1 MMNDLISRKAAIE
14 TLALNTD
21 YQTPEGIRNDL
32 INHPGKE
39 CDWLGGIDEAIS
51 IIEELPSVPV
61 VPLDKLCEL
70 LAEMYHCPS
79 SGWPSSGR
87 VCHPGCPD
95 EAFEKLCGTDCENYS
110 DAERWKAFLT
120 KWMEESNATD

>member
-1 MMNDLISRKAAIE
+1 MDLISRKSAIE

-21 YQTPEGIRNDL
+21 YQTPEGIKNDL

-51 IIEELPSVPV
+51 IIEELPSVAA

-70 LAEMYHCPS
+70 LIDIEPRMTCALC
-79 SGWPSSGR
+79 
-87 VCHPGCPD
+87 
-95 EAFEKLCGTDCENYS
+95 EKLVPEWCEKHNDLPLPWNKKFDYPT
-110 DAERWKAFLT
+110 WKYAFT
-120 KWMEESNATD
+120 KWMEEQDAAD

>member
-1 MMNDLISRKAAIE
+1 MDLISRKTAIE

-21 YQTPEGIRNDL
+21 YQTPEGIKNDL

-51 IIEELPSVPV
+51 IIEELPSIAA

-70 LAEMYHCPS
+70 CEETGARVPCVICEKIMPEWCTQHNKPTLTGRDWWDCP
-79 SGWPSSGR
+79 
-87 VCHPGCPD
+87 
-95 EAFEKLCGTDCENYS
+95 A
-110 DAERWKAFLT
+110 WKQILT
-120 KWMEESNATD
+120 KWMEEQDAIG